1 MPSSTPPAP
10 ADARSGGRRRA
21 ILIAAKLACSALLLF
36 WLAHG
41 IDLSE
46 TMDRLQQAR
55 PAPIVVALIVLLAQA
70 LLGAWRWAAI
80 VRMQG
85 GMLDAVAALRLFLI
99 GMFVN
104 QTLSSTVGGDAM
116 RVWRLRASGLP
127 LGTALEGI
135 LLERLT
141 GLVTLSVLAAA
152 ALPYASGPPALAL
165 WLLTGAGVGVAL
177 CAVLADT
184 LSRRLAGRIADLG
197 RNARHALASACA
209 LPILAAA
216 LAIHLLGAAAAWL
229 VAVALG
235 IDIALL
241 PCLLLVPPTLLLA
254 TLPISFGGWGVR
266 EGGLIATLALVG
278 VPAADALAMSVG
290 FGLLVTAAG
299 LPGGAVWAFS
309 R

>member
-1 MPSSTPPAP
+1 MTPPAP
-10 ADARSGGRRRA
+10 ADAPPGRWQRPA
-21 ILIAAKLACSALLLF
+21 LIAAKLACSALLLL
-36 WLAHG
+36 WLAHA
-41 IDLSE
+41 IDLAE
-46 TMDRLQQAR
+46 TVDRLRTAR
-55 PAPIVVALIVLLAQA
+55 PAPFIVAFIVLIVQA

-85 GMLDAVAALRLFLI
+85 GALNGATALRLFLI

-104 QTLSSTVGGDAM
+104 QTLSSTVGGDAL
-116 RVWRLRASGLP
+116 RIWRLRASGLP

-152 ALPYASGPPALAL
+152 ALAYASGPAALAL
-165 WLLTGAGVGVAL
+165 GLLIGAGVSVA
-177 CAVLADT
+177 AGAALADL
-184 LSRRLAGRIADLG
+184 LSRRLGSRIADLA
-197 RNARHALASACA
+197 RNARQALASAQA
-209 LPILAAA
+209 LPVLAAA

-229 VAVALG
+229 VAAALG
-235 IDIALL
+235 IELALL
-241 PCLLLVPPTLLLA
+241 PCLLLVPPALLLA

-266 EGGLIATLALVG
+266 EGVLVATLALVG

-299 LPGGAVWAFS
+299 LPGGVVWAVS